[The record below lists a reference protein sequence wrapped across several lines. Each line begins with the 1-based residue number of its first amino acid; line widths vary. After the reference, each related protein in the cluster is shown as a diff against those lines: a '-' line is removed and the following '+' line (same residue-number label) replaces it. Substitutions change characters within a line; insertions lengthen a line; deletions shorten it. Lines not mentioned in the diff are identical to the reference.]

1 MDEDAKLAH
10 GTAAWFRMVG
20 NVMRDAALQANL
32 PPDTRVSL
40 VERYTDGI
48 ELAPGLVQ
56 GLRFEIADGRPAFRV
71 GARPDEL
78 ADIVIEVTKAA
89 SHRLNTLYGADP
101 AFQAAFAGFQRSGA
115 LKVTGALSELGDWFG
130 AVHDR
135 IVDRTRR

>member
-10 GTAAWFRMVG
+10 GTADWFRMVG
-20 NVMRDAALQANL
+20 STMRDAALQAGL
-32 PPDTRVSL
+32 PPDTGVSL
-40 VERYTDGI
+40 IERYTDGV

-56 GLRFEIADGRPAFRV
+56 GLRFEIADGRAAFRV
-71 GARPDEL
+71 GARPDES

-101 AFQAAFAGFQRSGA
+101 AFQAAFTGFQRSGA
-115 LKVTGALSELGDWFG
+115 LKVTGALSRLGDWFG

-135 IVDRTRR
+135 IVDRTQL

>member
-1 MDEDAKLAH
+1 MDGDAKLAH

-20 NVMRDAALQANL
+20 SAMRDAALQAGL
-32 PPDTRVSL
+32 PDTGVSL
-40 VERYTDGI
+40 VERYTDGV

-71 GARPDEL
+71 GARPDES

-89 SHRLNTLYGADP
+89 SRRLNTLYGADP

-115 LKVTGALSELGDWFG
+115 LKVTGALSRLGDWFG

-135 IVDRTRR
+135 IVDRTQP